1 MALRRYRNRG
11 RNSGVSAYETGEDY
25 IKIEFVDGDLY
36 LYTDASAGPETIA
49 RMKQL
54 AASGEGLSTFISQH
68 VRDRYAA
75 RLR

>member
-1 MALRRYRNRG
+1 MALRRYHNRG

-25 IKIEFVDGDLY
+25 IKVEFVDGDLY
-36 LYTDASAGPETIA
+36 LYTDDSAGHDAVA

-54 AASGEGLSTFISQH
+54 ATRGEGLSTFISQH

-75 RLR
+75 KLR